1 MKDNYAVIMAGGI
14 GSRFWPMS
22 TPQHPKQ
29 FLDVL
34 GIGRT
39 LIQMTFDRL
48 NALVPAEN
56 IYVVTNANY
65 ANLVKA
71 QLPKLSDNQILTE
84 PMRKNTAP
92 CVAYAAAKIKSI
104 NPNACMIVSPADH
117 LIMKEGRFQEIINTA
132 IRTSIEDDSLVTLGI
147 QPTRPD
153 TGYGYIEFNKEEKP
167 EAGGVVA
174 VEQFR
179 EKPDLATAKEFVASG
194 NFYWNS
200 GIFVWKV
207 DTVLGALKDFEPE
220 LYQLFAGDLSF
231 YNTSGEQ
238 NRINQCFKD
247 CKDISVDF
255 AIMEHAKNVKVV
267 LADFDWSDL
276 GTWGSLKTHL
286 ACDEAKNSVIG
297 QHVHMFHSSN
307 CQVNVPSG
315 KLVVIDGLQDY
326 IVVESDDMLMI
337 LKGENEQELK
347 NYLKQVEAKSP
358 QFFPKEN

>member
-48 NALVPAEN
+48 NTLVPAEN
-56 IYVVTNANY
+56 IYVVTNASY
-65 ANLVKA
+65 AGLVKK
-71 QLPKLSDNQILTE
+71 QLPLLSDGQILTE

-92 CVAYAAAKIKSI
+92 CVAYAAAKIKSL

-117 LIMKEGRFQEIINTA
+117 LIMKEDRFNAIINRA
-132 IRTSIEDDSLVTLGI
+132 IESANQDQALVTLGI
-147 QPTRPD
+147 QPSRPD
-153 TGYGYIEFNKEEKP
+153 TGYGYIEFSN
-167 EAGGVVA
+167 EAQPQAGEAVDVA
-174 VEQFR
+174 QFR
-179 EKPDLATAKEFVASG
+179 EKPDLSTAKEFVAAG

-207 DTVLGALKDFEPE
+207 ETVLDALKAFEPE
-220 LYQLFAGDLSF
+220 LHNLFAGDLSF
-231 YNTSGEQ
+231 YNTGSEQ
-238 NRINQCFKD
+238 ERVNQCFMS
-247 CKDISVDF
+247 CKDISIDF

-286 ACDEAKNSVIG
+286 SSDDSDNAVIG
-297 QHVHMFHSSN
+297 ENVHLFHSSG
-307 CQVNVPSG
+307 CQVNIPSN
-315 KLVVIDGLQDY
+315 KLVLIDGLKDY
-326 IVVESDDMLMI
+326 IIVESDNMLMI

-347 NYLKQVEAKSP
+347 NYLKQVEARSP
-358 QFFPKEN
+358 QYFPKEN